1 MEIVKPSVELLAV
14 TPNAEQLIEQC
25 GRICWKSE
33 DRITPDSHVAFIRM
47 LLKRGHESVIEHASA
62 TLKFVT
68 DIGVSREADRHRI
81 SSFSMESTRFCNY
94 GQEKHDGIRVIPM
107 LDGLN
112 EYQLTRRQNLYSHI
126 EQVYLAELAE
136 GIKPQQARDV
146 LPLSLKTEYAWS
158 ANFRNWRHIFRVR
171 LARAAH
177 PQLRVVMRMAFEIL
191 HGVAPT
197 VFPTEEFLKEE
208 A

>member
-1 MEIVKPSVELLAV
+1 VNNGHDNIVFLCQKCHKAWHYGAGVLTVFS
-14 TPNAEQLIEQC
+14 
-25 GRICWKSE
+25 
-33 DRITPDSHVAFIRM
+33 DRIVSIEPAGEVRTFDIEMDGEPHNFVANG
-47 LLKRGHESVIEHASA
+47 LVVHN
-62 TLKFVT
+62 
-68 DIGVSREADRHRI
+68 
-81 SSFSMESTRFCNY
+81 SMESTRFCNY
-94 GQEKHDGIRVIPM
+94 GQEKHGGIRVIPM

-112 EYQLTRRQNLYSHI
+112 EYQLTRRQNLYAHI